1 MHMRETNPS
10 GGLRAA
16 IAEVIRV
23 EMARKRMTQ
32 RALAEA
38 TGLSQSYLGRRMVCE
53 YSFTTDELER
63 IAIALDVPA
72 ISLFAAEEGNG
83 TVVLLALVFQGDAP
97 CGQIDV

>member
-1 MHMRETNPS
+1 MRETNPP
-10 GGLRAA
+10 GGLRTA

-63 IAIALDVPA
+63 IAIALDVPLTLLLPVA
-72 ISLFAAEEGNG
+72 ERAA
-83 TVVLLALVFQGDAP
+83 
-97 CGQIDV
+97 